1 MISLYAQIN
10 RPIGHLP
17 FLSLSLFLS
26 LFLSFIPFQLQ
37 IPGKSFSIRT
47 NTKHSS
53 INEKFVSKLFIST
66 KNFSFPKRKIC
77 RRKRNN
83 VIFVNVHRENG
94 GIERKEGTLEAR
106 SRSITRETGKGIAE
120 YGRIFPSLFC
130 PRPPLEPD
138 AIILFNLAL
147 GQMDYSGRRW
157 KPVRKS
163 RILFSCSA
171 PAQLVN

>member
-130 PRPPLEPD
+130 PRTSSHNWTRGCASENINLGLKKAMVPPG
-138 AIILFNLAL
+138 FRSFKN
-147 GQMDYSGRRW
+147 
-157 KPVRKS
+157 
-163 RILFSCSA
+163 
-171 PAQLVN
+171 